1 MTEHCKDCGDYKLDI
16 ALMKKDINNITHL
29 CEKMDT
35 TIDKMQDVASNLSKV
50 VYIQEQKITS
60 QEAHNKEVDSKLEN
74 LQKEH
79 NKDIEELHDRIS
91 KVNTELTSKIEQSQT
106 HIVSEL
112 ITGRQQLREEINNV
126 NTNLNKKIG
135 EIDMWRYMVMG
146 AIALAVWLFANL
158 TGLSKIFH

>member
-1 MTEHCKDCGDYKLDI
+1 MTETCKECSDYKLDI
-16 ALMKKDINNITHL
+16 ALLKKDIGNITRL

-35 TIDKMQDVASNLSKV
+35 TIDKMQDVASNLSRV
-50 VYIQEQKITS
+50 VYIQEQKLTS
-60 QEAHNKEVDSKLEN
+60 QEAINKEVDSKLEN

-91 KVNTELTSKIEQSQT
+91 KVNTELTTKIEQSQS
-106 HIVSEL
+106 HIVAEL
-112 ITGRQQLREEINNV
+112 VNGRQQLRDEINNI

-135 EIDMWRYMVMG
+135 EIDMWRYGVMG
-146 AIALAVWLFANL
+146 AIALAVWFFTNL